1 MYDFEVRIVNECESP
16 GPGVVGVGDV
26 GGDAGNNMDM
36 GVQLF
41 RYSVLTSDD
50 VRKIDENPCK
60 AVDRRD
66 TEMPKVMFFEWVQ
79 WGGVDGAWCA
89 PFSPFMFDFEGRT
102 S

>member
-1 MYDFEVRIVNECESP
+1 MRIVNECESP
-16 GPGVVGVGDV
+16 VRCGVGDV
-26 GGDAGNNMDM
+26 GGDAGSNMDM

-66 TEMPKVMFFEWVQ
+66 AEMPKVMFFEWVQ
-79 WGGVDGAWCA
+79 WGGVGGAWCA
-89 PFSPFMFDFEGRT
+89 PFSPCYVRLRGKNLMT
-102 S
+102 TT